1 MACLLIEKKKIMGKQ
16 PNVAASTVDS
26 KESCENFWISGKTE
40 TNMLSLS
47 FFFFGLCMCL
57 KKVTYTSGV
66 SLHKYLCE
74 LGTKMYKGIQ

>member
-1 MACLLIEKKKIMGKQ
+1 MVRLVQIATSVVLPNSGLLVNRKKKIMGKQ

-47 FFFFGLCMCL
+47 FFFWSVYVLE
-57 KKVTYTSGV
+57 KSYIYIWSEST
-66 SLHKYLCE
+66 
-74 LGTKMYKGIQ
+74 